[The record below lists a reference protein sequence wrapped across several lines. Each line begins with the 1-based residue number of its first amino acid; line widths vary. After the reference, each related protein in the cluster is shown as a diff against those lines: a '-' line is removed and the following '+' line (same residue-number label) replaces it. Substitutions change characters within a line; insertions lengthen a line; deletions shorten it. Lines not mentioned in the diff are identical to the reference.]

1 MVYSPGQVLT
11 LERSN
16 YQTLPSGYGGGS
28 DTLRVLQY
36 LRGRFGHVASFSG
49 SYHADSWTLQIS
61 RQNVSGVFL
70 LSCVANH
77 IMIANTVMVFLLYSL
92 YYTSDRDRYVTA
104 DIYTAIKLG
113 LIQLFYTCIYR
124 HIFRRQYLQC
134 CSVWCSCWRSG
145 CCFDAGT
152 CNHISNC
159 NICCC

>member
-1 MVYSPGQVLT
+1 MLLILHCMCESLQSSYYLQRSSVVYSPGQVLT

-49 SYHADSWTLQIS
+49 SYRADSWTLQIS
-61 RQNVSGVFL
+61 RQSVSGVFL

-77 IMIANTVMVFLLYSL
+77 MIANTVVVSLLYSL

-104 DIYTAIKLG
+104 DIY
-113 LIQLFYTCIYR
+113 C
-124 HIFRRQYLQC
+124 H
-134 CSVWCSCWRSG
+134 
-145 CCFDAGT
+145 
-152 CNHISNC
+152 
-159 NICCC
+159 